1 MKTLIIQFAN
11 NDLKK
16 IVLYTILLLS
26 IACKKSDNE
35 KGEPFYFKGTVNGQ
49 HIEWKAPF
57 VSRSSNE
64 RPEFLFGISSPGG
77 SMPFY
82 CATSDLLPYQLSM
95 GSSIFKDDASGI
107 ISKNSISVVF
117 VLSSNDYDDAS
128 AILKSWFTN
137 GPKSFGLHRDV
148 CTDPVLDG
156 IVIYY
161 GDTDGKTW
169 RSRPFSSNHFEQIS
183 LEDET
188 RSQEYLKKWKVRF
201 SCRLFDD
208 SGNYIDMQS
217 CELLGA
223 AFSI

>member
-1 MKTLIIQFAN
+1 MTILVQFRN
-11 NDLKK
+11 IHLKK
-16 IVLYTILLLS
+16 IILYTSLLFFT
-26 IACKKSDNE
+26 ACKKMDNE
-35 KGEPFYFKGTVNGQ
+35 IGEPFYFKGTVNGQ

-57 VSRSSNE
+57 ISRSSNE
-64 RPEFLFGISSPGG
+64 RPEFLFGISSPGA

-82 CATSDLLPYQLSM
+82 CATSDLLPHQRSM
-95 GSSIFKDDASGI
+95 GSTIFKDDASGI
-107 ISKNSISVVF
+107 ISKNSISAEF
-117 VLSSNDYDDAS
+117 VLSSTAYDDAS

-137 GPKSFGLHRDV
+137 GPKSFGLHRAV

-161 GDTDGKTW
+161 GDANGKTW
-169 RSRPFSSNHFEQIS
+169 RSRPFSTNYFEQIS

-188 RSQEYLKKWKVRF
+188 RTQEYLKKWKVRF

-208 SGNYIDMQS
+208 TGNYIDMKN